1 MSIREVFDQS
11 AGNYDAD
18 RELLIPCYNDY
29 YSTALDIIP
38 FSRDR
43 ELRVLDLGAGTGAL
57 ARLIA
62 EKFPRAQLQLVD
74 IAPAMLQVAE
84 THFSTNDLARVSFRV
99 MDYVRED
106 FQGPYDLIASSLSI
120 HHLPDEQKQEL
131 FNKIYRALIPGG
143 FFVNADQA
151 LGESEF
157 AENIF
162 SRAWIRQ
169 VKERGVTDATLQATL
184 ERMKEDK
191 MSPLSSQFSWLRQAG
206 FIDVS
211 TWYQHYSFVVYSATR
226 PLTTGGSE

>member
-1 MSIREVFDQS
+1 MSIREVFDKS

-29 YSTALDIIP
+29 YATALDIIP

-43 ELRVLDLGAGTGAL
+43 EIRVLDLGSGTGAL

-62 EKFPRAQLQLVD
+62 EKYPRAQLQLVD

-84 THFSTNDLARVSFRV
+84 THFSTNDLDRVSFRV

-120 HHLPDEQKQEL
+120 HHLPDEQKQKL
-131 FNKIYRALIPGG
+131 FNKIFRALVPGG

-151 LGESEF
+151 RGESEF

-191 MSPLSSQFSWLRQAG
+191 MSPLSSQFSWLRQSG

-211 TWYQHYSFVVYSATR
+211 TWYQYYSFVVYSATR